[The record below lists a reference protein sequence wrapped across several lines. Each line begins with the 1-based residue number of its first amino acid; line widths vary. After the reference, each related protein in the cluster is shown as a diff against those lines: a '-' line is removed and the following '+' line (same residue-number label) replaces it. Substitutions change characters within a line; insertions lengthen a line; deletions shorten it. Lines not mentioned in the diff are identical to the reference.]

1 MKTTTKNKKVKKAIS
16 LKSVIE
22 KNLKNSDFAELYQ
35 KEQLIN
41 SISKMIYDVRK
52 KTGMTQS
59 EFAKEVQTT
68 QPVIARLESG
78 RDSRTPSLD
87 LLMRIA
93 NASGTR
99 LNIRFQA

>member
-1 MKTTTKNKKVKKAIS
+1 MVKNKKSKKAIS
-16 LKSVIE
+16 LKSVID
-22 KNLKNSDFAELYQ
+22 KNLKDLDFAKLYQ

-41 SISKMIYDVRK
+41 SIAKMIYDIRR

-78 RDSRTPSLD
+78 TDSRTPSLD

-93 NASGTR
+93 NAAGTR
-99 LNIRFQA
+99 LNIKFQA

>member
-1 MKTTTKNKKVKKAIS
+1 MRNITKNSKAKQAIS
-16 LKSVIE
+16 LKSVIK
-22 KNLKNSDFAELYQ
+22 KNLKDPKFADLYQ

-41 SISKMIYDVRK
+41 AFAKMIYDIRK

-93 NASGTR
+93 NAAGTR

>member
-1 MKTTTKNKKVKKAIS
+1 MKNIIKNKKSKKAIS
-16 LKSVIE
+16 LRSVIDQ
-22 KNLKNSDFAELYQ
+22 NLKNPKFAELYQ

-41 SISKMIYDVRK
+41 NVAKMVRDIRK

-78 RDSRTPSLD
+78 KDSRTPSLD

-93 NASGTR
+93 HAAGTR

>member
-1 MKTTTKNKKVKKAIS
+1 MRNITKNSKAKKAIS
-16 LKSVIE
+16 LKAVIE
-22 KNLKNSDFAELYQ
+22 KNLKDPEFADLYQ

-41 SISKMIYDVRK
+41 ALAKMIRDIRK

-78 RDSRTPSLD
+78 KDSRTPSLD

-93 NASGTR
+93 NAAGTR
-99 LNIRFQA
+99 LNIKFQA

>member
-1 MKTTTKNKKVKKAIS
+1 MKNITKNRKTPKVIS
-16 LKSVIE
+16 LKSVINQNM
-22 KNLKNSDFAELYQ
+22 KDPNFAELYQ
-35 KEQLIN
+35 KEQRIN
-41 SISKMIYDVRK
+41 NIAKMIRDIRK

-68 QPVIARLESG
+68 QPVIARLEG
-78 RDSRTPSLD
+78 GKDSRTPSID

-93 NASGTR
+93 HAAGTR

>member
-1 MKTTTKNKKVKKAIS
+1 MKNITKNKKVKKAIS
-16 LKSVIE
+16 LKSVID
-22 KNLKNSDFAELYQ
+22 KNLKNPKFADLYQ

-41 SISKMIYDVRK
+41 GLAKMVRDIRK
-52 KTGMTQS
+52 RTGMTQS

-78 RDSRTPSLD
+78 NDSRIPSLD

-93 NASGTR
+93 NAAGTR

>member
-1 MKTTTKNKKVKKAIS
+1 MTNITKTKKSPKAIS
-16 LKSVIE
+16 LKSVI
-22 KNLKNSDFAELYQ
+22 KHNLKNRDFLELYQ

-41 SISKMIYDVRK
+41 NLAKMIRDIRK
-52 KTGMTQS
+52 KTGMTQL
-59 EFAKEVQTT
+59 EFAQEVQTT

-78 RDSRTPSLD
+78 RDSRIPSLD

-93 NASGTR
+93 RASGTK

>member
-1 MKTTTKNKKVKKAIS
+1 MKATIKNKKIKRAIS
-16 LKSVIE
+16 LKSVID
-22 KNLKNSDFAELYQ
+22 KNLKDPCFAELYQ

-41 SISKMIYDVRK
+41 AIAKMIYDIRK

-78 RDSRTPSLD
+78 KDSRTPSLD

-93 NASGTR
+93 NAAGTR

>member
-1 MKTTTKNKKVKKAIS
+1 MKTTTKNKKSKKAIS
-16 LKSVIE
+16 LQSVIN
-22 KNLKNSDFAELYQ
+22 KNLKDPNFAELYQ

-41 SISKMIYDVRK
+41 SIAEMIYDVRK

-78 RDSRTPSLD
+78 KDSRTPSID

-93 NASGTR
+93 HAAGTR
-99 LNIRFQA
+99 LNIRFQR

>member
-1 MKTTTKNKKVKKAIS
+1 MKNITKNSKAKKAIS
-16 LKSVIE
+16 LKSALE
-22 KNLKNSDFAELYQ
+22 KNLKDPKFADLYQ

-41 SISKMIYDVRK
+41 ALAKMIRDIRK

-93 NASGTR
+93 NAAGTR

>member
-1 MKTTTKNKKVKKAIS
+1 MKNITKNKKSKKAIS
-16 LKSVIE
+16 LKSVID
-22 KNLKNSDFAELYQ
+22 KNLKDPNFAELYQ

-41 SISKMIYDVRK
+41 AIAKMIYDIRK

-78 RDSRTPSLD
+78 KDSRTPSLD

-93 NASGTR
+93 NAAGTR
-99 LNIRFQA
+99 LNIKFQA